1 MADTV
6 QLIVNGNRH
15 AVEIE
20 RDERLLNVLRERLGL
35 TGSKYGCGEGQCG
48 ACTVLVDGRAMKSCI
63 TLVRQVAGKPITTI
77 EGLAREGG
85 LHPVQQ
91 AFVDAGAMQCGYCT
105 PGMIMGSVAL
115 LQEHSAPS
123 PSQIAEGMQGHV
135 CRCGTYAR
143 IVQAVAAAAAT
154 MKGGA

>member
-1 MADTV
+1 MAEVV
-6 QLIVNGNRH
+6 QLVVNGGTH
-15 AVEIE
+15 AVEVE
-20 RDERLLNVLRERLGL
+20 RDERLLRVLRERLGL

-48 ACTVLVDGRAMKSCI
+48 ACTVIVDGRAMKSCI

-77 EGLAREGG
+77 EGLAPEGA

-105 PGMIMGSVAL
+105 AGMVMGSVAL
-115 LQEHSAPS
+115 LQGNATPSA
-123 PSQIAEGMQGHV
+123 SQIVGGLQGHI

-143 IVQAVAAAAAT
+143 IVQAISAAAT
-154 MKGGA
+154 AMKGGA